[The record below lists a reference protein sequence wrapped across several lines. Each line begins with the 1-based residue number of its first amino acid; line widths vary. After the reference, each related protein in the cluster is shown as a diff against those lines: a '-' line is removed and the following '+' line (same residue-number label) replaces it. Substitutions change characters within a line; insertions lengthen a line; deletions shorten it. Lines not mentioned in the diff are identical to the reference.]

1 VIYVTDRHILVIA
14 EQVLID
20 GFTTLLLT
28 NVSLSFMVVVIR
40 MEITSELKQNVPD
53 NVKVSLFNPLYI
65 AKQKKPFCFVLEF
78 YLDTLVLF

>member
-1 VIYVTDRHILVIA
+1 VIYVTDQHILVIA
-14 EQVLID
+14 ERVLID

-53 NVKVSLFNPLYI
+53 NVKVSLQSSVY
-65 AKQKKPFCFVLEF
+65 QSE
-78 YLDTLVLF
+78 TE

>member
-1 VIYVTDRHILVIA
+1 MIYVTDQHILVIA
-14 EQVLID
+14 ERVLID

-53 NVKVSLFNPLYI
+53 NVKVSLQSSVHQSQT
-65 AKQKKPFCFVLEF
+65 KE
-78 YLDTLVLF
+78 TVLFCT

>member
-1 VIYVTDRHILVIA
+1 MIYVTDRHILVIA

-40 MEITSELKQNVPD
+40 MEITSELKQNVRD

-65 AKQKKPFCFVLEF
+65 RARINRFF
-78 YLDTLVLF
+78 YT